1 MDFSLT
7 EEQKM
12 LKTMAREFAE
22 KEIEPIAAQMDQ
34 EGKYPAELISKMADV
49 GFIGLHFPEK
59 YGGGGC
65 GKIEEIIVAEEIA
78 RVSLAAA
85 TIMAG
90 TSGLA
95 GWPSFKFSNE
105 EQKQRFVVP
114 IIKGAK
120 LACFALTEPGAGSD
134 VSGLATTATKVAGGY
149 KLNGNKVF
157 ITSGAEADLALVFT
171 TIDKSL
177 KHRGITAFFV
187 EKGTKGFS
195 VGKLEHKLGIR
206 ATSTV
211 ELVFEDCFVPEENR
225 VGAEGE
231 GFKIALE
238 AVDASRVA
246 VAAFGVGVAQGSF
259 DKALAYAKERQQ
271 FGQPIANFQAIQWFI
286 ADMATYIDAAR
297 LLTYRAAQLQDL
309 GLPYV
314 KEASMA
320 KVYAAETANFVAT
333 KALQIHGGYGY
344 VSEYP
349 VERYF
354 RDARILEIYEGTS
367 EMQRM
372 TIARQIIKENR

>member
-12 LKTMAREFAE
+12 LQTMAREFAE

-34 EGKYPAELISKMADV
+34 EGKFPAELIGKMADI

-65 GKIEEIIVAEEIA
+65 GKLDEIIVAEEIA

-85 TIMAG
+85 TILAG

-95 GWPSFKFSNE
+95 GWPAYKFSNE
-105 EQKQRFVVP
+105 EQKQRLIVP

-134 VSGLATTATKVAGGY
+134 VSGLVTTATKVNGGY
-149 KLNGNKVF
+149 KLNGTKVF
-157 ITSGAEADLALVFT
+157 ITSGAEANIALVFA
-171 TIDKSL
+171 TIDKKL
-177 KHRGITAFFV
+177 KHRGITAFLV
-187 EKGTKGFS
+187 ETSTKGFS

-206 ATSTV
+206 ATSTA

-225 VGAEGE
+225 IGAEGD
-231 GFKIALE
+231 GFKIAME
-238 AVDASRVA
+238 AVDSSRVA
-246 VAAFGVGVAQGSF
+246 VASFGVGVAQGAF
-259 DKALAYAKERQQ
+259 DKALAYAKDRQQ
-271 FGQPIANFQAIQWFI
+271 FGQPIANFQAIQWFL

-297 LLTYRAAQLQDL
+297 LLTYRAAQLQNQ

-320 KVYAAETANFVAT
+320 KVYAAETANFVAS

-372 TIARQIIKENR
+372 TIARQLIKES

>member
-34 EGKYPAELISKMADV
+34 EAKYPAELISKMAEI

-59 YGGGGC
+59 YGGGGG
-65 GKIEEIIVAEEIA
+65 GKVEEIIVAEEIA

-95 GWPSFKFSNE
+95 GWPTYKFGNE
-105 EQKQRFVVP
+105 NQRQRFVVP
-114 IIKGAK
+114 IIKGSK

-134 VSGLATTATKVAGGY
+134 ASALTTAATKVSGGY
-149 KLNGNKVF
+149 KLNGTKVF
-157 ITSGAEADLALVFT
+157 ITSGAEADIALVFAT
-171 TIDKSL
+171 LNKAL
-177 KHRGITAFFV
+177 KHRGIIAFLV

-195 VGKLEHKLGIR
+195 IGKLEHKLGIR

-225 VGAEGE
+225 LGTEGQ
-231 GFKIALE
+231 GFEIAMA

-246 VAAFGVGVAQGSF
+246 VAAFGVGVAQGAF

-271 FGQPIANFQAIQWFI
+271 FGEPIANYQAIQWFL

-297 LLTYRAAQLQDL
+297 LLTYRAAQLQDK

-320 KVYAAETANFVAT
+320 KVYAAETASFVT
-333 KALQIHGGYGY
+333 NKALQIHGGYGY

-372 TIARQIIKENR
+372 TIARQLIRDG